1 MIDDQI
7 ILISYPSGGF
17 GNFIYHAL
25 SEFSDNTYKVA
36 NNNFTFSLDGNSH
49 ATRKYMTPY
58 FFEPDDY
65 RYELPDTDKLCLV
78 LCDNGIVND
87 SYRQLRQIFPS
98 ARIIRTNITE
108 NVRPVIY
115 QTCVVKAQQQDLIG
129 VNTHHIS
136 SNWQDADSPHA
147 VREHFTLLY
156 HDWKFGWNPT
166 AEPGVINID
175 LEHLITQP
183 AECLT
188 DMIHAIG
195 GQVIDTQRLQEFCQS
210 WCSTNQK
217 YFQVYHEWQD
227 IHNSLTQGI
236 NQDISYITDLH
247 SQGYIN
253 YCIERDYHVT
263 IPVYDYRDWFTSTD
277 QIKEMIQCL
286 K

>member
-1 MIDDQI
+1 VIDDQI

-87 SYRQLRQIFPS
+87 SYLQLRQVFPT

-108 NVRPVIY
+108 SMRPVIY
-115 QTCVVKAQQQDLIG
+115 QTCVIKAQQQDLVGI
-129 VNTHHIS
+129 NAQHIHN
-136 SNWQDADSPHA
+136 NWQDADHPHA

-166 AEPGVINID
+166 TESRVVNIE

-183 AECLT
+183 VACLLDIIGAIDGRVT
-188 DMIHAIG
+188 DLE
-195 GQVIDTQRLQEFCQS
+195 QLQKFCQQ
-210 WCSTNQK
+210 WHNTNKQ
-217 YFQVYHEWQD
+217 YFQVYHDWHE
-227 IHNSLTQGI
+227 IRNSLIQGV
-236 NQDISYITDLH
+236 NSDISDITDLH
-247 SQGYIN
+247 TQGYIN
-253 YCIERDYHVT
+253 YCIERDYCVT